1 MTLRQTAPLVTP
13 CARRQSINL
22 MRFTPGLFLAAMVLS
37 WSSGFIGYRY
47 VAEQGGVF
55 LATFWR
61 FVLAALVLLP
71 FVMGGL
77 RRLDWREGVRQGLTG
92 LFAIAGYLAPIAKAI
107 ECGVAPG
114 MTALIANLLP
124 LLIVLMAA
132 FYPGQRT
139 RGWQWFGL
147 STCVLGMIIASGSG
161 IELGSAPGW
170 AYSLPLLGVLSLAAA
185 THYQKQRPSQ
195 MPRLLA
201 LFIQVCA
208 SLPVFA
214 LLALYEGSLRPIAT
228 VSFGVGVGW
237 LVILS
242 TLGGYGFYWLC
253 LQRYSLQRVSSALFL
268 TPPATMLWAHLQFGD
283 ALTAISVAGIGLTL
297 LGLWVFNRRG
307 SAADPPL

>member
-1 MTLRQTAPLVTP
+1 MAFRPTALLVASTDP
-13 CARRQSINL
+13 RRPTQAMWL
-22 MRFTPGLFLAAMVLS
+22 VHGALLAAMVLS

-71 FVMGGL
+71 FVMGEL
-77 RRLDWREGVRQGLTG
+77 RRLDWRDGGRQGLIG
-92 LFAIAGYLAPIAKAI
+92 LFAIAGYIGPIAKAI

-114 MTALIANLLP
+114 TTALIANLLP
-124 LLIVLMAA
+124 LMIVLMAG
-132 FYPGQRT
+132 FIPGQRT
-139 RGWQWFGL
+139 RGWQWLGL
-147 STCVLGMIIASGSG
+147 SICVSGMVIASGSG
-161 IELGSAPGW
+161 VALGTAAGW
-170 AYSLPLLGVLSLAAA
+170 AYGLPLVGVMSLAAA

-208 SLPVFA
+208 CLPVFA
-214 LLALYEGSLRPIAT
+214 VLAAYEGSLQPVAT
-228 VSFGVGVGW
+228 LSFGVGVGW

-268 TPPATMLWAHLQFGD
+268 TPPVTMLWAHLQFGD
-283 ALTAISVAGIGLTL
+283 ALTLISVVGIGLTL
-297 LGLWVFNRRG
+297 IGLWVFNRRVR
-307 SAADPPL
+307 A

>member
-1 MTLRQTAPLVTP
+1 MTIRQAAPVIPNAQRHSANTLWIVHG
-13 CARRQSINL
+13 ALL
-22 MRFTPGLFLAAMVLS
+22 MAMVLS

-61 FVLAALVLLP
+61 FVLAALLLLP

-77 RRLDWREGVRQGLTG
+77 RKLGWRDGLRETLTG
-92 LFAIAGYLAPIAKAI
+92 LFAIAGYIAPIAKAI

-114 MTALIANLLP
+114 TTALIANLLP
-124 LLIVLMAA
+124 LMIVLLAA
-132 FYPGQRT
+132 FIPGQRT
-139 RGWQWFGL
+139 RVWQWVGL
-147 STCVLGMIIASGSG
+147 SICVSGMLIAGG
-161 IELGSAPGW
+161 DGLELGAAGSW
-170 AYSLPLLGVLSLAAA
+170 AYGLPLLAVLSLTAA

-195 MPRLLA
+195 IPRLLA

-214 LLALYEGSLRPIAT
+214 VLAAFEGSLRPVQT
-228 VSFGVGVGW
+228 LSFGIGVGW

-253 LQRYSLQRVSSALFL
+253 LQRFSLQRVSSALFL
-268 TPPATMLWAHLQFGD
+268 TPPVTMLWAHVQFGD
-283 ALTAISVAGIGLTL
+283 VVTPTGAVGIGLTL
-297 LGLWVFNRRG
+297 VGLWFFNRRG
-307 SAADPPL
+307 DSQDQT

>member
-1 MTLRQTAPLVTP
+1 MTLRRTVPLATP
-13 CARRQSINL
+13 CARRPINL
-22 MRFTPGLFLAAMVLS
+22 LRFAPGLLLAAMVLS

-47 VAEQGGVF
+47 VAEQSGVF

-71 FVMGGL
+71 FVMGEL
-77 RRLDWREGVRQGLTG
+77 RRLEWRDGVRQALMG
-92 LFAIAGYLAPIAKAI
+92 LFAIAGYIAPIAKAI

-124 LLIVLMAA
+124 LMIVLMAA
-132 FYPGQRT
+132 FYPDQRT
-139 RGWQWFGL
+139 RGWQWCGL
-147 STCVLGMIIASGSG
+147 GICVLGMIIASGTG
-161 IELGSAPGW
+161 LELGTAAVW
-170 AYSLPLLGVLSLAAA
+170 AYSLPLIGVLSLAAV

-214 LLALYEGSLRPIAT
+214 LLALYEGSLRPIASL
-228 VSFGVGVGW
+228 SFGLGVGW

-268 TPPATMLWAHLQFGD
+268 TPPVTMLWAYLQFGD
-283 ALTAISVAGIGLTL
+283 ALTSLSVAGIGLTL
-297 LGLWVFNRRG
+297 VGLWVFNRRVRLRQ
-307 SAADPPL
+307 AT